1 MYRHHFGFKERP
13 FQLVPNPAYLFLSKC
28 HEEALAHLNYATA
41 QGDGFVEIT
50 GEAGTGKTTLCRA
63 FIESL
68 DARTEVAYIFN
79 PKLTADELL
88 AAVHDEFGLAC
99 DACGTTKV
107 RIDSLNAFLLEQK
120 SQGKK
125 VLLVIDEA
133 QNLSQ
138 SVLEQVRLLSNLETR
153 TEKLLQ
159 IILVGQPELG
169 DMLDS
174 YELRQLGQRIT
185 LSTHLSPLSFSD
197 TIRYIR
203 HRLHI
208 ATPGA
213 GVRFSHAAFRRIF
226 RYSKGIPRLIH
237 IVCDRALLV
246 AYVLGRQQVTGGI
259 VRTAVHELA
268 GRAGPKRGITKRGW
282 VLAVL
287 GGMGCLALVAFFVLR
302 AGHFSFHRPAVPM
315 DGDASR
321 QTPMATR
328 AEMPAEKVAV
338 SRAEAAEAPRGRGAG
353 PLPPA
358 SFALV
363 DRQSAL
369 MTALSHW
376 GVEAGVN
383 PEAQGIRNDPA
394 FFRLAAESY
403 DFDVYR
409 LEGDLGLLLALN
421 LPAILAFYEPGMNAL
436 QYRILSRI
444 DGEQVILV
452 GARASDRVTLPI
464 TGVAARWSGVA
475 YIPWKNF
482 LGCRGTIPLGASK
495 NSIRVLKHLL
505 KNIGYEKISPGAVY
519 DDGARAAVKAF
530 QEKYGLHVDGLVG
543 SLTKILLYNEQG
555 TFDIPHIRVS
565 GKGG

>member
-1 MYRHHFGFKERP
+1 MYKHHFGFKERP

-50 GEAGTGKTTLCRA
+50 GEVGTGKTTLCRA

-88 AAVHDEFGLAC
+88 EAVHDEFGLAC
-99 DACGTTKV
+99 DACHSTKARV
-107 RIDSLNAFLLEQK
+107 DSLNAFLLKQK
-120 SQGKK
+120 SLGKQ

-208 ATPGA
+208 ATQGA
-213 GVRFSHAAFRRIF
+213 GVRFSQAAFRRIF

-246 AYVLGRQQVTGGI
+246 AYVLDRHRITGGI
-259 VRTAVHELA
+259 VRTAVRELA
-268 GRAGPKRGITKRGW
+268 ARPGPKRGILKRGS
-282 VLAVL
+282 VLAFL
-287 GGMGCLALVAFFVLR
+287 GGMGCLALVAFLVLW
-302 AGHFSFHRPAVPM
+302 AGYFPFHRPARPV
-315 DGDASR
+315 DRDVNRAA
-321 QTPMATR
+321 PMAPIAAPA
-328 AEMPAEKVAV
+328 AEAVAV
-338 SRAEAAEAPRGRGAG
+338 SRADAAER
-353 PLPPA
+353 PPSSE

-363 DRQSAL
+363 DRQLAL
-369 MTALSHW
+369 ATALSLW
-376 GVEAGVN
+376 GGEAVVAFDVPGN
-383 PEAQGIRNDPA
+383 PNDPV
-394 FFRLAAESY
+394 FFRLAAQPH

-436 QYRILSRI
+436 QYRTLTRI
-444 DGEQVILV
+444 DGEQVTLV
-452 GARASDRVTLPI
+452 GADANDGVTLPI
-464 TGVAARWSGVA
+464 RAVAARWSGVA
-475 YIPWKNF
+475 YVPWKNF

-519 DDGARAAVKAF
+519 DAGARVAVKAF
-530 QEKYGLHVDGLVG
+530 QEKYGLPVDGLVG

-565 GKGG
+565 DNGS